1 MAEKKNTVDSGF
13 TQGAAQA
20 AQLLGKGVR
29 EKHQAAEQLL
39 TRCAGR
45 LKVYIRR
52 HSYGHA
58 TEEDAED
65 LLSVTLIKFLESNV
79 PAGCAPDAWLL
90 TICKNVV
97 LDWARKR
104 QAEKRGGKDAV
115 NVALDDDED
124 GNLLETLLGVTDLPA
139 WVRLCVHKAMALMQ
153 LEKPERAEVL
163 LFVAEGW
170 TAEEIAVYFGADP
183 NNISKQDLGA
193 ARDRKYRACQD
204 AREYFEPCKE

>member
-1 MAEKKNTVDSGF
+1 MADKRNTVASGF
-13 TQGAAQA
+13 TQGAAEA

-29 EKHQAAEQLL
+29 EKHLAAEQLL
-39 TRCAGR
+39 KRCAGR

-52 HSYGHA
+52 HSYGYA

-65 LLSVTLIKFLESNV
+65 LLSITLVKFLESNV

-90 TICKNVV
+90 TICKNAV

-104 QAEKRGGKDAV
+104 LADKRGGKDSV
-115 NVALDDDED
+115 HVELDDDE
-124 GNLLETLLGVTDLPA
+124 GGSLLDTLLGVSDLPA
-139 WVRLCVHKAMALMQ
+139 WVRLCIHKAMALMQ

-163 LFVAEGW
+163 MMVAEEW
-170 TAEEIAVYFGADP
+170 SAEEIAIYFGADP
-183 NNISKQDLGA
+183 KNISKQDLGA
-193 ARDRKYRACQD
+193 ARDRVYRARLV